1 MVFTVHNFL
10 FYYSIVKKRVRF
22 FLFSFSGA
30 SGISV
35 VIVTAHYLDREY
47 TNGYKKNSKHRCYV
61 EPNRKTMKR
70 PHFVDYNLRDHFPN
84 KCLKSLFSEVIART

>member
-1 MVFTVHNFL
+1 MVFAVHNFL
-10 FYYSIVKKRVRF
+10 FYYSIVKKRVCCFR
-22 FLFSFSGA
+22 FSFPGA

-35 VIVTAHYLDREY
+35 VIVPTHYLDREY
-47 TNGYKKNSKHRCYV
+47 TNGYKNSKHRCYV